1 LPLLRFFPGVE
12 TSESSFEKLLEL
24 SRENLWL
31 TSMQK
36 HSKLLLKEGK
46 FCSGKGGE
54 MAKSLYANPN
64 HMAIIVRDID
74 KAINYYQSLGMGPFV
89 TPPPV
94 NIKKRTDHGKAAVSG
109 GSKIKEAIGDMG
121 TVRVQLIQPV
131 EGKSIYQE
139 FLDSKGEGVHHYAFI
154 VDDIE
159 KVEAEFVSKG
169 VEILSSV
176 RLEGGGGHII
186 VNTAVIGGILIELM
200 QPPAEW
206 LKRSAFA
213 LRK

>member
-1 LPLLRFFPGVE
+1 MV
-12 TSESSFEKLLEL
+12 
-24 SRENLWL
+24 
-31 TSMQK
+31 
-36 HSKLLLKEGK
+36 
-46 FCSGKGGE
+46 
-54 MAKSLYANPN
+54 KSWYANPQ

-74 KAINYYQSLGMGPFV
+74 KAIDYYQSLGMGPFV
-89 TPPPV
+89 TPPPI
-94 NIKKRTDHGKAAVSG
+94 NIKKRTEHGKPTVAE
-109 GSKIKEAIGDMG
+109 GSKIREAIGDMG
-121 TVRVQLIQPV
+121 TVRLQLIQPV

-139 FLDSKGEGVHHYAFI
+139 FLDSKGEGVHHYAFL

-159 KVEAEFVSKG
+159 KVEAEFVGKG

-186 VNTAVIGGILIELM
+186 LNTAITGGILIELM

-206 LKRSAFA
+206 LQKSTNA

>member
-1 LPLLRFFPGVE
+1 
-12 TSESSFEKLLEL
+12 
-24 SRENLWL
+24 
-31 TSMQK
+31 
-36 HSKLLLKEGK
+36 
-46 FCSGKGGE
+46 
-54 MAKSLYANPN
+54 MAKSLFANPH
-64 HMAIIVRDID
+64 HMAIVVRDID

-89 TPPPV
+89 TPPPID
-94 NIKKRTDHGKAAVSG
+94 IKKRIDHGKAAVSG

-121 TVRVQLIQPV
+121 TVRLQLIQPV

-139 FLDSKGEGVHHYAFI
+139 FLDNKGEGVHHYAFL

-159 KVEAEFVSKG
+159 KEEARFIDKG

-176 RLEGGGGHII
+176 RLQGGGGHII
-186 VNTAVIGGILIELM
+186 INTAIIGGILIELM

-206 LKRSAFA
+206 LKRSANA